1 MLSILVGSLLLTVS
15 VKDKSDIK
23 RVYLYQVTLTSIL
36 ATSLLY
42 LRTITVGSDN
52 YLLPLQPMFYG
63 LVYYVFFS
71 IIVDLGGKEE
81 IKKIDYGLS
90 PREQAIAEEVIRGY
104 SNKEIASKLFIAEST
119 VKKHVQN
126 INKKLG
132 TSDRK
137 SLIKKLKGRA

>member
-1 MLSILVGSLLLTVS
+1 MKQLWKFLCVLLYLVVILWVVDFRLLEIFDFKIMLSILVGSLLLTVS

-63 LVYYVFFS
+63 LVYYVFFFH
-71 IIVDLGGKEE
+71 
-81 IKKIDYGLS
+81 
-90 PREQAIAEEVIRGY
+90 Y
-104 SNKEIASKLFIAEST
+104 S
-119 VKKHVQN
+119 
-126 INKKLG
+126 
-132 TSDRK
+132 
-137 SLIKKLKGRA
+137 